1 MVVSRQW
8 PVLDFAA
15 VFARLLGRKGGLASF
30 TTHELEELKKFY
42 NRTADLSEALLHEA
56 FEAAPEKSI
65 PYIAFEIQRL
75 AGRKEN

>member
-1 MVVSRQW
+1 MAL
-8 PVLDFAA
+8 P
-15 VFARLLGRKGGLASF
+15 RLRGGLRSSPRKKGGLASF

-42 NRTADLSEALLHEA
+42 NRTPGLSEVLLREA
-56 FEAAPEKSI
+56 FEAAREKTI